1 MVSFVNPPG
10 QLPDPLLADVL
21 AGEGQNL
28 EGGGMG
34 EAEFRLQDLAFALV
48 GQDLGSQEGA
58 GQEQRWFL
66 ARTRPWPAERLPD
79 LWRQWCRHPPPEDG
93 PLHAICAQL
102 RLASAECLALALAVE
117 VELNPMAARA
127 LAWLQHPVGGT
138 RPTVGLIATALARLD
153 AIAEGRLHTN
163 PLAISHHM
171 ASLQAGTALA
181 CGLLQLVQEQPAAW
195 PEASLHTP
203 VPLALSLAGL
213 PSRWQGLERNGMQIP
228 QLPDSWQQQLERWAR
243 SLAVEGGA
251 LAIRS
256 GSAGEAKMMAY
267 AVGKALGCDGA
278 CLEDEPG
285 EGLGPWL
292 WLNHVVPIVRKESGP
307 GEQQIVPTIA
317 GYAGPL
323 LIAAG
328 LEGSFLYKGLPV
340 PAWTL
345 PLPSRNERISLWE
358 MATGDGTIA
367 AELADYR
374 HGLWRINSLAH
385 AAEIEAG
392 RWGESKISAQY
403 ILRVGRCGAATDLG
417 SIAQLSEED
426 IPDEALVVSDELKRE
441 LENLLQRC
449 RKRER
454 LIHGLGPAL
463 VTRYRPGVRALLHG
477 ASGTGKSLA
486 VEWLATRIGLPL
498 YRVDLAS
505 VTSKYIGETEKNLAV
520 LFARAENSDVIL
532 FFDEADA
539 LFGKRTETKDSND
552 RFANAQ
558 TNYLLQRI
566 ETFDGIV
573 FLASNS
579 RSRFDSAFTR
589 RLDAII
595 EFPLPSPQERRS
607 LWKAHLGEGHDLAIS
622 ELNELAASCDLA
634 GGHIRNMVLA
644 AAAACHGTRQIGYGD
659 IKQALAMEYRKL
671 GKALPRNLSET

>member
-1 MVSFVNPPG
+1 
-10 QLPDPLLADVL
+10 
-21 AGEGQNL
+21 
-28 EGGGMG
+28 
-34 EAEFRLQDLAFALV
+34 
-48 GQDLGSQEGA
+48 
-58 GQEQRWFL
+58 
-66 ARTRPWPAERLPD
+66 
-79 LWRQWCRHPPPEDG
+79 
-93 PLHAICAQL
+93 
-102 RLASAECLALALAVE
+102 
-117 VELNPMAARA
+117 
-127 LAWLQHPVGGT
+127 
-138 RPTVGLIATALARLD
+138 
-153 AIAEGRLHTN
+153 
-163 PLAISHHM
+163 
-171 ASLQAGTALA
+171 
-181 CGLLQLVQEQPAAW
+181 
-195 PEASLHTP
+195 
-203 VPLALSLAGL
+203 
-213 PSRWQGLERNGMQIP
+213 
-228 QLPDSWQQQLERWAR
+228 
-243 SLAVEGGA
+243 
-251 LAIRS
+251 
-256 GSAGEAKMMAY
+256 MMAY

-358 MATGDGTIA
+358 MATGDGAIA

-441 LENLLQRC
+441 LDNLLQRC

-520 LFARAENSDVIL
+520 LFARAENLDVVL

-644 AAAACHGTRQIGYGD
+644 AAAACHDTRQIGYGD

-671 GKALPRNLSET
+671 GKALPGNLSET